1 MITQVLL
8 KNWRSHL
15 DSQFDFSDGTNC
27 LIGSIGSGKTSVYD
41 AICFALFGTFPQLQ
55 QKKIRLADV
64 IMKKPKQQQKAEVAV
79 RFEIE
84 NDEYSVKRTVE
95 KGKSSAELRK
105 NSALVEAQPQRVTE
119 EIEKVLKMDYDL
131 FTRAVYSEQNALD
144 MFLIIPKGQRMK
156 KIDELLRLDKFETAR
171 ASCVS
176 LVNRFEMSKSEKE
189 QLLETMQQDESIR
202 NVEKIKEELK
212 SIENE
217 KTGLEKELEKIRKQK
232 SDKKSEL
239 ERLQNIEKKIQAI
252 SEELNALS
260 ALNKQLES
268 DLEEIS
274 QALRK
279 KEISERDMKNISE
292 DIEEISKTIESEA
305 ENLDSLRQ
313 EFADASAAKRTLEQE
328 LSECEEEI
336 KERKEIEKRLLK
348 KEKISA
354 LLEEKRKE
362 VGGERSFLQMLEIKI
377 FNLGKDIKEIE
388 SADRCPICYQEL
400 PEEKR
405 KKLIA
410 QKQKEISKLEKQKER
425 HRKSTGTLEDKLHK
439 LENEMVELKEGEIR
453 LKGLRRPEDG
463 KKIKV
468 GLEEALRKISL
479 SEREI
484 KMLDKNILLL
494 RQSLE
499 KKNNEKNELRE
510 LLARKDE
517 FERKNRVV
525 GLNQNKI
532 EVLKKERIMLE
543 NEFSNQKLAELS
555 ELLYA
560 LIGSES
566 GTEQKIDNA
575 DLIIKEKQKRL
586 EEIESK
592 LETMKGY
599 QSEVA
604 RDLVLANQLALLEK
618 GLLLTQE
625 QLRKNFVIA
634 INQVMR
640 TVWQE
645 LYPYGDF
652 FSVRL
657 GIDGDYVLQLQDST
671 GWVSAESVSGGER
684 SLACLALRIAFALVL
699 APQIRWLV
707 LDEPTAN
714 LDKLSISM
722 LATTLREKIGSIV
735 DQTFL
740 ITHDEELEAS
750 ATGSIYRLY
759 RDKSKDEITTVMRIS

>member
-1 MITQVLL
+1 M
-8 KNWRSHL
+8 
-15 DSQFDFSDGTNC
+15 DSQFDFSEGTNC

-55 QKKIRLADV
+55 QKKMRLADV
-64 IMKKPKQQQKAEVAV
+64 IMKKPKQQQKAEVSV
-79 RFEIE
+79 KFEIE

-176 LVNRFEMSKSEKE
+176 LVNRFEISKSEKE
-189 QLLETMQQDESIR
+189 QLLKTMQQDESIR
-202 NVEKIKEELK
+202 NIEKIKEELK

-217 KTGLEKELEKIRKQK
+217 KTGLENELEKIRRQK

-252 SEELNALS
+252 SEEINALS

-279 KEISERDMKNISE
+279 KEISERYMKNISE

-328 LSECEEEI
+328 LSEWEEEI

-354 LLEEKRKE
+354 LLEEKRRE
-362 VGGERSFLQMLEIKI
+362 VEGERSFLQMLEIKI

-388 SADRCPICYQEL
+388 SADRCPVCYQDL
-400 PEEKR
+400 PEEKK

-410 QKQKEISKLEKQKER
+410 QKQKEISKLEKQKEK
-425 HRKSTGTLEDKLHK
+425 HGKSTGMLEDKLHK
-439 LENEMVELKEGEIR
+439 LENEMDELKEDEIR
-453 LKGLRRPEDG
+453 LKGLRTLEDV
-463 KKIKV
+463 KKIKLE
-468 GLEEALRKISL
+468 LEEALRKISL

-499 KKNNEKNELRE
+499 KKNNERNELRE
-510 LLARKDE
+510 LLARRSE
-517 FERKNRVV
+517 LERKSKIITA
-525 GLNQNKI
+525 NQNKI
-532 EVLKKERIMLE
+532 EVLKKEKTILE
-543 NEFSNQKLAELS
+543 KQFSKEKLAELS
-555 ELLYA
+555 ELLYS

-566 GTEQKIDNA
+566 GTEQKIENA

-604 RDLVLANQLALLEK
+604 KASVLANQMALLEK

-634 INQVMR
+634 INQVMHN
-640 TVWQE
+640 VWRE

-657 GIDGDYVLQLQDST
+657 GIEGDYVLQLQDST
-671 GWVSAESVSGGER
+671 GWISAEAVSGGER
-684 SLACLALRIAFALVL
+684 SLACLTLRIAFALVL
-699 APQIRWLV
+699 APQLRWLV
-707 LDEPTAN
+707 LDEPTHN
-714 LDKLSISM
+714 LDAKAIDE
-722 LATTLREKIGSIV
+722 LARTLHDRITEFV
-735 DQTFL
+735 DQVFL
-740 ITHDEELEAS
+740 ITHDPALEAAVS
-750 ATGSIYRLY
+750 GFLYRLE
-759 RDKSKDEITTVMRIS
+759 RDKENNGFTKVIRLGE